1 MDTKY
6 STDNIYKELT
16 MCKKIYIEPKD
27 LKKNLDEIIKINLI
41 KEFENKCIT
50 EGYVKGDSIELLRRS
65 LGSIQSS
72 NFKGTIVYTVV
83 FKAKVCN
90 PLNGSVIKVRVEDI
104 NKLGLLGKNGPIS
117 VIIPREYT
125 EDKLIFKE
133 INIGNEVDVEVL
145 GKKYDLNGSV
155 ISVVGRLNN
164 NIKKKII
171 KIKKNEEVSYTKE
184 SEINEEKENVVMNTK
199 MNKQNKRNTTNKKN
213 QSKEKELNKEI
224 TKKSK
229 KKTEKKPKEEQED
242 NQENIEEIA
251 EENEQE
257 FTENAELKY
266 EQQEEIE
273 EEEGEQ
279 ETEEEEYNIDTD
291 NEEQEGGNYSDMEDY
306 LDEY

>member
-16 MCKKIYIEPKD
+16 LCKKIYLEPKD
-27 LKKNLDEIIKINLI
+27 LKKNLDEIIKINLV

-50 EGYVKGDSIELLRRS
+50 EGYIKSDSIELLRRS

-83 FKAKVCN
+83 FKAKICN
-90 PLNGSVIKVRVEDI
+90 PLNGSVIKARVEDI

-117 VIIPREYT
+117 VIIPREYS
-125 EDKLIFKE
+125 EDKLVFKD
-133 INIGNEVDVEVL
+133 INIGNEVEVEVL

-171 KIKKNEEVSYTKE
+171 KIKKNEEIQ
-184 SEINEEKENVVMNTK
+184 EIYEEKENNVINIKKEKKNIKDKETK
-199 MNKQNKRNTTNKKN
+199 KKINKKN
-213 QSKEKELNKEI
+213 I
-224 TKKSK
+224 
-229 KKTEKKPKEEQED
+229 KKPKEELE
-242 NQENIEEIA
+242 ENEEELEENA

-257 FTENAELKY
+257 FTENAGLKY
-266 EQQEEIE
+266 EQQDEIE
-273 EEEGEQ
+273 EEEGEA
-279 ETEEEEYNIDTD
+279 ETEEEEYNIETD
-291 NEEQEGGNYSDMEDY
+291 DDQEGGNYSDMEDY

>member
-27 LKKNLDEIIKINLI
+27 LKKNLDEVIKINLV

-50 EGYVKGDSIELLRRS
+50 EGYIKSDSIELLRRS

-72 NFKGTIVYTVV
+72 NFKGTIIYTVV

-90 PLNGSVIKVRVEDI
+90 PLNGSVIKARVEDI

-117 VIIPREYT
+117 VIIPREYS
-125 EDKLIFKE
+125 EDKLVFKD
-133 INIGNEVDVEVL
+133 INIGNEVEVEVL
-145 GKKYDLNGSV
+145 GKKFDLNGSV

-171 KIKKNEEVSYTKE
+171 KIKKNEEIQ
-184 SEINEEKENVVMNTK
+184 EINEEKEIQEI
-199 MNKQNKRNTTNKKN
+199 NKQNKKNITNKKN
-213 QSKEKELNKEI
+213 QLKELNKGI
-224 TKKSK
+224 NKNIK
-229 KKTEKKPKEEQED
+229 KKTIKKPKQEYAKQSEED
-242 NQENIEEIA
+242 NDDEIEENA

-257 FTENAELKY
+257 FTENAGLKY

-273 EEEGEQ
+273 EEEGEP

-291 NEEQEGGNYSDMEDY
+291 DDQEGGNYSDMEDY
-306 LDEY
+306 LNEY

>member
-16 MCKKIYIEPKD
+16 LCKKIYLEPKD
-27 LKKNLDEIIKINLI
+27 LKKNLDEIIKINLV

-50 EGYVKGDSIELLRRS
+50 EGYIKSDSIELLRRS

-83 FKAKVCN
+83 FKAKICN
-90 PLNGSVIKVRVEDI
+90 PLNGSVIKARVEDI

-117 VIIPREYT
+117 VIIPREYS
-125 EDKLIFKE
+125 EDKLVFKD
-133 INIGNEVDVEVL
+133 INIGNEVEVEVL

-171 KIKKNEEVSYTKE
+171 KIKKNEEIQ
-184 SEINEEKENVVMNTK
+184 EIYEEKENNVINIKKEKKNIKDKETK
-199 MNKQNKRNTTNKKN
+199 KKINKKN
-213 QSKEKELNKEI
+213 I
-224 TKKSK
+224 
-229 KKTEKKPKEEQED
+229 KKPKEEELE
-242 NQENIEEIA
+242 ENEEELEENA

-257 FTENAELKY
+257 FTENAGLKY
-266 EQQEEIE
+266 EQQDEIE
-273 EEEGEQ
+273 EEEGEA
-279 ETEEEEYNIDTD
+279 ETEEEEYNIETD
-291 NEEQEGGNYSDMEDY
+291 DDQEGGNYSDMEDY